1 MSLHA
6 DNELDEFS
14 NLMEKYINQAGE
26 ETALAAVEAGAKEFV
41 NDLLKLPKPISE
53 IHKSGYTHLVD
64 SFAYEVNKSK
74 KEIEVGWGKHYGRMV
89 EKGSVKMKKQPHLE
103 PLWSRNAERYQRLI
117 IEKIFG

>member
-41 NDLLKLPKPISE
+41 NDLLSLSVRDINRD
-53 IHKSGYTHLVD
+53 TH
-64 SFAYEVNKSK
+64 
-74 KEIEVGWGKHYGRMV
+74 I
-89 EKGSVKMKKQPHLE
+89 
-103 PLWSRNAERYQRLI
+103 LWIVLLT
-117 IEKIFG
+117 K